1 MQKMLP
7 DCTQEREKR
16 IQNVKIFRLRRAY
29 YYRNP
34 LSNAPKVNFSR
45 LRRAKIT
52 VFLSFMLVYRAP
64 LDKHKTLNVDP
75 L

>member
-16 IQNVKIFRLRRAY
+16 IQNAKIFRLRRAY

-34 LSNAPKVNFSR
+34 LSNDPSVIFAPAANQNHSVFQFYACLQGASR
-45 LRRAKIT
+45 
-52 VFLSFMLVYRAP
+52 
-64 LDKHKTLNVDP
+64 
-75 L
+75 

>member
-16 IQNVKIFRLRRAY
+16 IQNAKKFRLRRA

-34 LSNAPKVNFSR
+34 LSNAPSVIFAPAANQNNSVFQFHACLQGASR
-45 LRRAKIT
+45 
-52 VFLSFMLVYRAP
+52 
-64 LDKHKTLNVDP
+64 
-75 L
+75 

>member
-16 IQNVKIFRLRRAY
+16 IQNAKNFRLRRA

-34 LSNAPKVNFSR
+34 LSNAPSVIFAPWR
-45 LRRAKIT
+45 TKIT
-52 VFLSFMLVYRAP
+52 VFFSFMLVYRAP
-64 LDKHKTLNVDP
+64 LDNHKTLNVDP

>member
-16 IQNVKIFRLRRAY
+16 IQNAKIFRLRRAY

-34 LSNAPKVNFSR
+34 LSNAPTGSVIFSR
-45 LRRAKIT
+45 LRRAKST
-52 VFLSFMLVYRAP
+52 VFFSFYDCLQGAR
-64 LDKHKTLNVDP
+64 
-75 L
+75 